1 MRLDCD
7 EMDRQVLGR
16 PVTRESGEL
25 WIDLEEDKTA
35 RAVAFGLL
43 AEIEEEVAGL
53 TASRY
58 PALWER
64 KLDGL
69 TAVLLCGSVPPTWSR
84 RLPINGIVQRPPPGR
99 RNSSTAGFR
108 LRSTIR

>member
-35 RAVAFGLL
+35 RAEAFGLL
-43 AEIEEEVAGL
+43 AEI
-53 TASRY
+53 
-58 PALWER
+58 
-64 KLDGL
+64 
-69 TAVLLCGSVPPTWSR
+69 GSGSGAPR
-84 RLPINGIVQRPPPGR
+84 RADIQHFGSAN
-99 RNSSTAGFR
+99 STA
-108 LRSTIR
+108 